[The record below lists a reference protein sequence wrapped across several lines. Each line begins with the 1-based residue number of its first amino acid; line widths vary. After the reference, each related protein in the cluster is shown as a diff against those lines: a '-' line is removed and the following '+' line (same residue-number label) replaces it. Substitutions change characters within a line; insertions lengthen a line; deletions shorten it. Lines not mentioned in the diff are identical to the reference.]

1 MQNHKRCNDDQDAL
15 KNSREIFGLGMSEC
29 DISIRRVVTPIC
41 DAHGRGSA
49 VAHQTTGLTSAVF
62 ATQLIDSLGMSART
76 SRQLTSHFRVVC
88 SGRPGTDLMQ
98 VNAQIRLA
106 T

>member
-41 DAHGRGSA
+41 DAHGRGLA

-62 ATQLIDSLGMSART
+62 ATQLIELARDERANQPPAHLSFQKSCALGG
-76 SRQLTSHFRVVC
+76 QGLT
-88 SGRPGTDLMQ
+88 
-98 VNAQIRLA
+98 
-106 T
+106 